1 MFSLCLSS
9 TYIKTDDGKN
19 ELDNLLLAIAQ
30 NDKNALSKL
39 YTLTNT
45 AVYSFALSI
54 LRNEEDAKDVLQDT
68 FVIVYRQASGYRR
81 PRGNPMAWILTIAK
95 NLCLMQLRQRK
106 KTADTPLEDLAFTLA
121 APEGVSSED
130 KIILEACL
138 NMLSSE
144 ERQIVILHAVAGL
157 KHREIAKLLDL
168 PLPTVLSKYNRA
180 LKKMRKMLDL

>member
-9 TYIKTDDGKN
+9 TYIKTDDGKT
-19 ELDNLLLAIAQ
+19 ELDRLLFAIG
-30 NDKNALSKL
+30 NGDKNALGQL
-39 YTLTNT
+39 YTLCSP

-68 FVIVYRQASGYRR
+68 FVTVYRQVSGYR

-106 KTADTPLEDLAFTLA
+106 KTADTPLEDLAFALT
-121 APEGVSSED
+121 APDGVLTEDRLVIEG
-130 KIILEACL
+130 CL
-138 NMLSSE
+138 NQLNDE
-144 ERQIVILHAVAGL
+144 ERQIVILHAVAGI

-168 PLPTVLSKYNRA
+168 ALPTVLSKYNRA
-180 LKKMRKMLDL
+180 LKKLRKLLDL